1 MPHLP
6 EERLARYQRRRQQ
19 RLQGLSA
26 LRSAPTRADAQ
37 AWYRTDELLVVDDE
51 RRHLERYLA
60 GRGREVTRLGDE
72 PVVPGFR
79 RYLTRGLDVPGA
91 IQAVHAELASGAQV
105 AFPNHVFFSTP
116 FNHGG
121 PFGPPM
127 PADASVLRPRRHDV
141 RLVSVAII
149 DTGLWEDSQL
159 PEVYFK
165 PGAVEVET
173 QTDVDADGKLD
184 GDVGH
189 ANFIAGVIVLHT
201 RRVELSVL
209 KVLDTFGIC
218 TEDQL
223 IKALDRLDPSVQVIN
238 LSLGG
243 FTLDGQPPLPLQAA
257 LERALTSADRV
268 AVAAAGNN
276 GNRVEPFW
284 PAAFAATGHS
294 WSERVAAVAAHDGWE
309 VCEWSNAGPWITLA
323 APGQDVR
330 STYINH
336 PEFPS
341 GWAQWSG
348 TSFATPRVVAE
359 VAKRIGRETSALAA
373 LRQVVDAA
381 QVKFGEYPGLT

>member
-1 MPHLP
+1 MPVP
-6 EERLARYQRRRQQ
+6 DERIARYRRRRQE
-19 RLQGLSA
+19 RLQGVSA
-26 LRSAPTRADAQ
+26 LRSALTRGDAQ
-37 AWYRTDELLVVDDE
+37 AWYRAGELLVVDDE
-51 RRHLERYLA
+51 RRHVERYLA
-60 GRGREVTRLGDE
+60 ARGREITRLGDE
-72 PVVPGFR
+72 PVIPGFR
-79 RYLTRGLDVPGA
+79 RYLTTGLDVPQA
-91 IQAVHAELASGAQV
+91 IQAVHGELPSGARV
-105 AFPNHVFFSTP
+105 ACPNHVFFSTP

-121 PFGPPM
+121 PFGPPV
-127 PADASVLRPRRHDV
+127 PADASPLPPRRSDT

-149 DTGLWEDSQL
+149 DTGLWKDSQI

-165 PGAVEVET
+165 PGGFDVEVET
-173 QTDVDADGKLD
+173 DVDGDGVLD

-209 KVLDTFGIC
+209 KVLDTFGVC
-218 TEDQL
+218 TEDEL
-223 IKALDRLDPSVQVIN
+223 VKALDRLDPSVQLVN

-243 FTLDGQPPLPLQAA
+243 FTLDSGPPLPLQAA
-257 LERALTSADRV
+257 LERALTGTDRV
-268 AVAAAGNN
+268 VVAAAGNN
-276 GNRVEPFW
+276 GERVEPFW
-284 PAAFAATGHS
+284 PAAFTTTGHA

-348 TSFATPRVVAE
+348 TSFAAPRVVAE
-359 VAKRIGRETSALAA
+359 VAKRIGQETSALAA
-373 LRQVVDAA
+373 LQQVVASA
-381 QVKFGEYPGLT
+381 SVSFGGYPGLT